1 MCGPIQLTHWHFLQT
16 EMRSCIKH
24 FLNMGQNFTPN
35 SNLFSCSALAQNYRF
50 RWCEIWYDLSISFP
64 ILHAPNGNKGNDNQS
79 ETKTE
84 FDTWNILAFQFT
96 TGKQT
101 KSQHIFYRKDN
112 TQFSLVFIYICT
124 KKIYNFSVVYHFV
137 TEYNVEISFKREKT
151 TKTDFHFKDHPYKNQ
166 HIFDW

>member
-1 MCGPIQLTHWHFLQT
+1 MMTFGWYMVASCQRVFYVCTKQHGHYVWPNPTDTLTLFFKPKSDQVY
-16 EMRSCIKH
+16 KH
-24 FLNMGQNFTPN
+24 ILNMGQNFTPN

-50 RWCEIWYDLSISFP
+50 RWCDIWYDLSISFP

-101 KSQHIFYRKDN
+101 KNQHIFYSKRQH
-112 TQFSLVFIYICT
+112 TIFPR
-124 KKIYNFSVVYHFV
+124 VYLHLHK
-137 TEYNVEISFKREKT
+137 ENI
-151 TKTDFHFKDHPYKNQ
+151 
-166 HIFDW
+166 